1 MSPTTDR
8 PAPALLGQAAPLV
21 ACRSCPFFEHCGGL
35 DGQAEMFGCFGGHL
49 GSQECEKSD
58 WTCPCRP
65 DVLQQRW
72 REVGCRWDRP
82 RPHHDIAAVEEPLPL
97 YIPRIG
103 HGSSRA
109 GYLDHPYAAVSP
121 FDVLRGRGDS
131 YAPVATTPR
140 GLRRHFRVRSDAR
153 LLLVSVAKDR
163 HLERYWANRRALGTP
178 DALARLGAL
187 GITVPNFSFF
197 NDAPRPHLLWNRARM
212 LVVAEELS
220 RAGIPVVPHI
230 HALTAADWAFWT
242 EFLKAQ
248 SRVHVVA
255 KEFQTG
261 NKVQAV
267 GLQALAELEQLQAR
281 VQRPLHPVLVGGAS
295 FLEAAA
301 RAFESFTIVDSV
313 PFMRAV
319 NRRVARDAG
328 LHRPLAWEAVALPE
342 GQPVDV
348 LLQRNVEA
356 YAAHL
361 ERRVRAARGLPL
373 RETQMA
379 LPLAAPLRPRGVH
392 EHLAPSQGS
401 L

>member
-8 PAPALLGQAAPLV
+8 PASALPGQAAPLV
-21 ACRSCPFFEHCGGL
+21 ACRSCAFFDHCGGL

-49 GSQECEKSD
+49 GSHECEKFD

-82 RPHHDIAAVEEPLPL
+82 RQHDNIAGVEDPLPL
-97 YIPRIG
+97 YIPLVG
-103 HGSSRA
+103 HGSSRSDH
-109 GYLDHPYAAVSP
+109 LDYPYVAVSP
-121 FDVLRGRGDS
+121 FKALRGRGDYS
-131 YAPVATTPR
+131 PVASTPR

-153 LLLVSVAKDR
+153 LLFVSVAKDR
-163 HLERYWANRRALGTP
+163 HLERYWANRRVLGTP

-197 NDAPRPHLLWNRARM
+197 SDAPRPHLLWNRARM

-220 RAGIPVVPHI
+220 RAGLPVVPHI
-230 HALTAADWAFWT
+230 HALTAADWAFWA

-248 SRVHVVA
+248 NGVRVVA

-261 NKVQAV
+261 NKQRDV
-267 GLQALAELEQLQAR
+267 GLRALTNLEQLQER
-281 VQRPLHPVLVGGAS
+281 VQRPLHPVLVAGAS
-295 FLEAAA
+295 FLETAA
-301 RAFESFTIVDSV
+301 RAFDSFTIVDSV

-319 NRRVARDAG
+319 NRHVARDAG
-328 LHRPLAWEAVALPE
+328 LHRSPAWEGVALPE
-342 GQPVDV
+342 GQPVDM
-348 LLQRNVEA
+348 LLQHNVEA

-361 ERRVRAARGLPL
+361 ESRVTAARGLPP
-373 RETQMA
+373 REAQMA
-379 LPLAAPLRPRGVH
+379 LPLAAPPRTRGLH
-392 EHLAPSQGS
+392 EHLAPSRGS